1 MEVYINGEWGT
12 VCAYS
17 WDPLDSKVVCQQ
29 LGYKG
34 VNHTYSNTSQHNFG
48 AGTGWSWLS
57 ALQCTGSEVN
67 ILQCPHYGVGAGCPH
82 YYDVGV
88 VCTNETLPEEGEW
101 MCLCAC
107 MPAQSWLQS
116 CDSVASVCQVNSYQL
131 ILHVSVCVPDLSY
144 VLCVV

>member
-12 VCAYS
+12 VCGLS

-34 VNHTYSNTSQHNFG
+34 VNHTYSHTDQHNFG
-48 AGTGWSWLS
+48 EGTGQSWLGW
-57 ALQCTGSEVN
+57 LQCTGSEVN
-67 ILQCPHYGVGAGCPH
+67 ILQCLHYGVGVECSH
-82 YYDVGV
+82 SMDVGV
-88 VCTNETLPEEGEW
+88 VCTNVALPDKGEL

-116 CDSVASVCQVNSYQL
+116 CDSVASVCQVNPYQL
-131 ILHVSVCVPDLSY
+131 ILHVRVCV
-144 VLCVV
+144 CT